1 MTRRESKGEGEE
13 NGERGKWRNGG
24 RIREEGKEYR
34 RRARK
39 TQSLK
44 GAGVEAAQAVP
55 VGLSRSLL

>member
-34 RRARK
+34 GGARK

-44 GAGVEAAQAVP
+44 GAGVEAAQAVR
-55 VGLSRSLL
+55 VGLSGSLL